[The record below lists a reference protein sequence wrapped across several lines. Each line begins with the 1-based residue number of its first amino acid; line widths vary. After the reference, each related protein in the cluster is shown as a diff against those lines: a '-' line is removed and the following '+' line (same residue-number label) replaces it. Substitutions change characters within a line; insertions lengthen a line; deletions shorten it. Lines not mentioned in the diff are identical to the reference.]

1 MRKNQKHLA
10 FVMVNLRPGI
20 DGAATAMLELM
31 HYVKRSGFAA
41 STINFLTGESQHRA
55 LLAER
60 MSSKGS
66 EPTIYHNDVYHYRER
81 EIDCHV
87 RILPFTIR
95 ELGEKQSVVLK
106 TITET
111 ISGLHV
117 DYVLTVDPKSALAA
131 HVLAIPGCHF
141 FHSLANIQ
149 QVQSRQ
155 PIYLSILRSRDCAA
169 ISTFLQRKVKE
180 LLDIKANVLNPGID
194 FDAYTVPRDTNADAI
209 GFYAGGTLGYKGDE
223 IVSVII
229 EKMPDKKF
237 IIVGKGYRHPFATL
251 PGNVTYCGF
260 QPDMREF
267 YRQIKV
273 VLVPSLVQ
281 EGFSRIV
288 LEAAVNGVPAIAN
301 NTGGIPEALG
311 ESGVLIDLD
320 SGKNPD
326 IQQIAA
332 YYVKEIR
339 RLWENAG
346 HYKAL
351 SKKALLRAQQYA
363 ARLENALG
371 LFLQQHVQ

>member
-1 MRKNQKHLA
+1 MRKNKKHLA

-31 HYVKRSGFAA
+31 HYVRRSGFEA
-41 STINFLTGESQHRA
+41 STFNFLTGESQHRA
-55 LLAER
+55 LLADR

-66 EPTIYHNDVYHYRER
+66 GPTVYNNEVYHYRER

-87 RILPFTIR
+87 RILPFTIS
-95 ELGEKQSVVLK
+95 ELGQKQGVVLK

-111 ISGLHV
+111 ISGHHV
-117 DYVLTVDPKSALAA
+117 DYVLTVDTKSALAA
-131 HVLAIPGCHF
+131 HILAIPGCHF

-155 PIYLSILRSRDCAA
+155 PIYLSIMRNRDCAA

-180 LLDIKANVLNPGID
+180 LLGLKANVLNPGID
-194 FDAYTVPRDTNADAI
+194 FDAYTVPRDTHADAI
-209 GFYAGGTLGYKGDE
+209 GFYAGRSLGYKGDE

-251 PGNVTYCGF
+251 PVNVTYCGF
-260 QPDMREF
+260 QHDMKEF

-288 LEAAVNGVPAIAN
+288 LEAAVNGIPAIAN

-311 ESGVLIDLD
+311 ESGVLIDID

-339 RLWENAG
+339 GLLDNTG
-346 HYKAL
+346 HYEAL

-363 ARLENALG
+363 AGLENALS
-371 LFLQQHVQ
+371 LFFQQHVQ